1 MCNGQLECPCV
12 YPAAAREQMSPKIT
26 CCCTGLICQFNC
38 LVCVLSVV
46 RQEIVATVGVCFPQ
60 SLLTLGIAGLIAQG
74 SAALISFVGV
84 ATIAMLSRGA
94 RH

>member
-1 MCNGQLECPCV
+1 MYILLLPERADESKNHMLLHQPDLPVQL
-12 YPAAAREQMSPKIT
+12 
-26 CCCTGLICQFNC
+26 